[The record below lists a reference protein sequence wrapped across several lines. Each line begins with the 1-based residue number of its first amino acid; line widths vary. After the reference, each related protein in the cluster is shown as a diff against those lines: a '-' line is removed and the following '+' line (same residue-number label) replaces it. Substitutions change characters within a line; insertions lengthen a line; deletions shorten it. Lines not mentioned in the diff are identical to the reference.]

1 MPKKIDSKTKA
12 AVVAAL
18 AAGEAPRSI
27 ARRFGVSRPY
37 VSQVRAEAKTKSRRC
52 PTCGA
57 ALASSKCLACWLRT
71 PPERREEFFSTNFY
85 VRREPEEILG

>member
-18 AAGEAPRSI
+18 AAGESPRSI
-27 ARRFGVSRPY
+27 ARRLGVSRPY
-37 VSQVRAEAKTKSRRC
+37 VSQVRAETRPKSRRC

-57 ALASSKCLACWLRT
+57 PLAASKCLACWLRT
-71 PPERREEFFSTNFY
+71 PPERRDQFFSADFY
-85 VRREPEEILG
+85 VCREPEEI

>member
-12 AVVAAL
+12 AVAAAL
-18 AAGEAPRSI
+18 AAGESPRSI

-37 VSQVRAEAKTKSRRC
+37 VSQVRAEVEKPRRC

-57 ALASSKCLACWLRT
+57 SLASTKCLACWLRT
-71 PPERREEFFSTNFY
+71 APERRGPFSFTGFF
-85 VRREPEEILG
+85 VRREPEDI

>member
-18 AAGEAPRSI
+18 AAGETPGSI

-37 VSQVRAEAKTKSRRC
+37 VSQVRAALKPKSRRC
-52 PTCGA
+52 PTRGA
-57 ALASSKCLACWLRT
+57 TLAASKCLACWLRT
-71 PPERREEFFSTNFY
+71 PSERREEFFSTNFY
-85 VRREPEEILG
+85 LSFEPEEILG